1 MPTSVPSIFYSD
13 LFHPYVDQKIDYTC
27 DITKMGPM
35 GGPRG
40 FEEVKVFVNAHQPKS
55 DRFGHKEQDTESPPA
70 LAKYRNNLV
79 ALSQY
84 YNLLF
89 VGARDRVLVYE
100 PQGPDQILTTLKLTI
115 HLASSNSGIHGYIDP
130 TNSHAINQLSVA
142 DVGVEEVIVTACDD
156 GDVVAYTTHSICKE
170 IERQQQVLEDVPFN
184 RPCSNL
190 RPFLLRNVNMSA
202 WGVAVH
208 KEARMVAVS
217 SNSAKI
223 HVFAFALT
231 SSGHDNSVEPARG
244 PFGESESTTVPL
256 ATSPQKALHTSGSPE
271 WLKIGPSDGD
281 LVPSDRSKN
290 LELTLELHSD
300 NIPNVAF
307 YNPYGPC
314 IGDIFLISTDIDS
327 TSYVWNVW
335 KRQAIAKLNTYQD
348 HRDFRGW
355 GVACIDPN
363 ICRNA
368 KSSIELFGV
377 DKVDTTG
384 SPVNITQA
392 ANFVPGSSNDHFA
405 LRNEHTGASTFVDTE
420 TMLEESPLT
429 FDYDDEFDILD
440 ESGNESEHNYSDN
453 TETEAHEEDQH
464 EEATVGEELGE
475 APVGNTI
482 QPPFVEWSGE
492 EWFAGEIPEVDMGE
506 HVHSE
511 HAEISGN
518 GDSLEG
524 AQLDN
529 ALDAINNPSDISD
542 QSFFLPFYVLHTNK
556 SNVRLFHS
564 IRADNGSEQPM
575 IESKEVLCRS
585 PLVQNVPDILNSHL
599 RLSRLSM
606 VLQIPELG
614 IVVVGDQ
621 YGRVAILTM
630 TRQRRKTDIRD
641 DKVGFRF
648 ERFLPLMW
656 EEDAGHRPKTDLLG
670 IAAGPIQGH
679 EFKRADGLSEDANLG
694 KRTRSESWRKY
705 GSRKYRLLMYYND
718 HTVLSYELSRPRK
731 DWYKIVHFL

>member
-1 MPTSVPSIFYSD
+1 
-13 LFHPYVDQKIDYTC
+13 
-27 DITKMGPM
+27 M

-55 DRFGHKEQDTESPPA
+55 DRFGHKEQETESPPT

-84 YNLLF
+84 YNLFF
-89 VGARDRVLVYE
+89 VAARNRVLVYE
-100 PQGPDQILTTLKLTI
+100 PQGPNQILTTLKLTI
-115 HLASSNSGIHGYIDP
+115 PLASSNSGIYGYIDP
-130 TNSHAINQLSVA
+130 TNSHAINQLVVA
-142 DVGVEEVIVTACDD
+142 DLGVEEVIVAACDD
-156 GDVVAYTTHSICKE
+156 GDVVAYTTHSICNE
-170 IERQQQVLEDVPFN
+170 IDRQQEALEDAPFN
-184 RPCSNL
+184 RPYSNL
-190 RPFLLRNVNMSA
+190 RPFLLQNVNMSA

-208 KEARMVAVS
+208 KEA
-217 SNSAKI
+217 
-223 HVFAFALT
+223 
-231 SSGHDNSVEPARG
+231 
-244 PFGESESTTVPL
+244 
-256 ATSPQKALHTSGSPE
+256 Q
-271 WLKIGPSDGD
+271 WLKIRPSDGD

-290 LELTLELHSD
+290 LEFTLELHSD
-300 NIPNVAF
+300 NIPNIAF

-314 IGDIFLISTDIDS
+314 TGDIFLVSTDIDS

-335 KRQAIAKLNTYQD
+335 KRQVIAELNTCQD

-368 KSSIELFGV
+368 KSSVELFGV
-377 DKVDTTG
+377 DKVDTTE
-384 SPVNITQA
+384 SPVNITHA
-392 ANFVPGSSNDHFA
+392 ANYVPGSSNDHFA
-405 LRNEHTGASTFVDTE
+405 LRNEHAGANTFEITE
-420 TMLEESPLT
+420 TTLEDSPLI
-429 FDYDDEFDILD
+429 FDFYDDLDILD
-440 ESGNESEHNYSDN
+440 ESGSESHSEHHNSDN
-453 TETEAHEEDQH
+453 TETEAHQEDHH
-464 EEATVGEELGE
+464 EEATVGEEWNEGE
-475 APVGNTI
+475 MGNTI
-482 QPPFVEWSGE
+482 PPPFVPWSGE
-492 EWFAGEIPEVDMGE
+492 EWFEGEIPEVDIGE
-506 HVHSE
+506 HVHGE
-511 HAEISGN
+511 HVGVSGN

-524 AQLDN
+524 APLDN
-529 ALDAINNPSDISD
+529 TLDTISNPSDISD

-556 SNVRLFHS
+556 SNVRLFHN

-585 PLVQNVPDILNSHL
+585 PLFQNVPDNLHSHL
-599 RLSRLSM
+599 RLSRLNM
-606 VLQIPELG
+606 VLQIPELSL
-614 IVVVGDQ
+614 VVVGDQ

-630 TRQRRKTDIRD
+630 TRQRSKTSIRE

-679 EFKRADGLSEDANLG
+679 EFKRADGLGEDANLG

-718 HTVLSYELSRPRK
+718 HTVLSYEVSRPRK
-731 DWYKIVHFL
+731 DWYKVWHFP